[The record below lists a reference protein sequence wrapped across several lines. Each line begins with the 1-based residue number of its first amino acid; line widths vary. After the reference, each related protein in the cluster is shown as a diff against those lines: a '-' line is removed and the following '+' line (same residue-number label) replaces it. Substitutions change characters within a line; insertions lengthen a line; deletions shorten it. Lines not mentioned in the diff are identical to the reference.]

1 MDAKEHAVG
10 GSGGRRDRHVE
21 FDHIERDV
29 PKRLK
34 WKAQGNALG
43 LGPANLS
50 PVRAKRLRCAPSGL
64 VVQVDSNPRRCLG
77 LLNGAPSGRRNNSLT
92 PDGSRPDRHVEEM
105 VGGTTADTGGGRVP
119 SDVGQRC
126 PR

>member
-1 MDAKEHAVG
+1 MNAKGHEGG
-10 GSGGRRDRHVE
+10 GSGGRRDRHAKVGD
-21 FDHIERDV
+21 FERDA
-29 PKRLK
+29 PKGLK

-119 SDVGQRC
+119 SDVCQRC